1 MRRKITTGTKE
12 YVYRKMEFN
21 NKIIYIK
28 SNNKDLTIS
37 YDSKFI
43 KNLMGLYNNEF
54 DNLLMILTVLA
65 IIYRDLKLKEMK
77 FILQENILILILKNH
92 YYKKVAIIIDL
103 WNKEKIII
111 ICDIEDIKIIN
122 NLETII

>member
-12 YVYRKMEFN
+12 YVYRIIQLR

-28 SNNKDLTIS
+28 QNNKEIEIS
-37 YDSKFI
+37 HDSKFI

-77 FILQENILILILKNH
+77 FILQENTLILIFKNY

>member
-12 YVYRKMEFN
+12 YVYRIIQLR
-21 NKIIYIK
+21 NKIIDIK
-28 SNNKDLTIS
+28 QNNKEIEIS
-37 YDSKFI
+37 HDSKFI

-77 FILQENILILILKNH
+77 FILQENTLILILKNH
-92 YYKKVAIIIDL
+92 YYKKVAI
-103 WNKEKIII
+103 NYRSME
-111 ICDIEDIKIIN
+111 
-122 NLETII
+122 